1 VVGAPQ
7 IALVGNPNSGK
18 SSLFNRLTGLRSKTG
33 NYPGVTVSRFVG
45 GCAIDGCDFT
55 VEDLPGSYSLEP
67 ISPDEEIVAD
77 ILEGRVEGVGQPDVV
92 LAVVDATTLQ
102 RGLVLV
108 SQLLQLDR
116 PVCLVV
122 TFTDELVA
130 RQGTLDVAALGRAV
144 GVPAI
149 AVVANRTGRLTEL
162 RELLKDYTGWPSPP
176 VPPPSEHGELD
187 AWIVSVLHSAGYR
200 APQPHQATRSVDRVL
215 LHPLWGA
222 VVFLGVMFAFFQ
234 IIFGVAAP
242 LQGLVES
249 LFGWLGG
256 LVEDHVGNPVL
267 SGLLGHA
274 LIGGVGG
281 VVVFV
286 PQIMLLFLLISILEG
301 VGYLSRAAFL
311 MDRLLA
317 RFGLEGRA
325 FVALLSSF
333 ACAVPGI
340 MATRTMPSAKERI
353 ATMMAAPL
361 MTCSARLPVYVLLI
375 GLLVPTSAR
384 VGPVGAQGLVMFGL
398 YLLGAVS
405 AMLAAWVFRRLS
417 DRGDQPALPFY
428 LEMPPYRIPSLRSV
442 LLSMWESAV
451 TFLRKV
457 GSIILLTTV
466 ALWVLLNLP
475 AHSAADLTRARHRPR
490 RPVGRSRLHR
500 RAQLCRLRRAGA
512 GAGVRAAGLR
522 LARQRGRPRLALG
535 ARDLRGHDGPDLLR
549 GQPRGPGPG
558 AQGLDLHRRASGGTA
573 RLHGGHA
580 RGAAGVLRL
589 CPAVHVNRGGDAPRE
604 WHLAMAGHRLL
615 LHARARVDHGA
626 ARPHDRGGGDVMPE
640 AAPEDQL
647 VPVHPETV
655 AGDAQRLRWV
665 TPVGSLPFLGP
676 VAVAPRGPRRP
687 GRAGRPRRPGGRAR
701 RGGDVAAR
709 RCQVA

>member
-1 VVGAPQ
+1 MGHHHHGGGSGGVGVVGAPQ

-45 GCAIDGCDFT
+45 GCTIDGEDFT

-77 ILEGRVEGVGQPDVV
+77 ILEGRIEGVDQPDVV

-122 TFTDELVA
+122 TFTDELLA
-130 RQGTLDVAALGRAV
+130 RQGALDVAALGRAV

-149 AVVANRTGRLTEL
+149 AVVANRTGKLTEL
-162 RELLKDYTGWPSPP
+162 RDLLKNHEGWSSPP

-187 AWIVSVLHSAGYR
+187 AWIVSVLHTAGYR
-200 APQPHQATRSVDRVL
+200 APQAHQATRAVDRVL

-222 VVFLGVMFAFFQ
+222 VVFLGVMFGFFQ

-249 LFGWLGG
+249 LFGWLGN

-274 LIGGVGG
+274 IIGGVGG

-384 VGPVGAQGLVMFGL
+384 VGPIGAQGLVMFGL

-428 LEMPPYRIPSLRSV
+428 LEMPPYRIPSVRSV

-475 AHSAADLTRARHRPR
+475 AHSAADLARAGIDPDNRAAAATYTVEHSYAAS
-490 RPVGRSRLHR
+490 VGRALEPAFEPLGFDWRVNVGVLASLSARETFVATMGQISSADNPDDPA
-500 RAQLCRLRRAGA
+500 RALK
-512 GAGVRAAGLR
+512 
-522 LARQRGRPRLALG
+522 
-535 ARDLRGHDGPDLLR
+535 DWTYTDGPR
-549 GQPRGPGPG
+549 EGQPVF
-558 AQGLDLHRRASGGTA
+558 TA
-573 RLHGGHA
+573 ATL
-580 RGAAGVLRL
+580 AA
-589 CPAVHVNRGGDAPRE
+589 
-604 WHLAMAGHRLL
+604 LL
-615 LHARARVDHGA
+615 VFFVYALQC
-626 ARPHDRGGGDVMPE
+626 MS
-640 AAPEDQL
+640 
-647 VPVHPETV
+647 TV
-655 AGDAQRLRWV
+655 AVMRRESGTWRWPAIAFSYMLVLAWTMGLLAHTIVGAV
-665 TPVGSLPFLGP
+665 T
-676 VAVAPRGPRRP
+676 
-687 GRAGRPRRPGGRAR
+687 
-701 RGGDVAAR
+701 
-709 RCQVA
+709 

>member
-1 VVGAPQ
+1 MAHHHHGGGSGGIGVVGAPQ
-7 IALVGNPNSGK
+7 VALVGNPNSGK
-18 SSLFNRLTGLRSKTG
+18 SSLFNRLTGMRSKTG

-116 PVCLVV
+116 PVCLVI
-122 TFTDELVA
+122 TFTDELTA
-130 RQGTLDVAALGRAV
+130 RQGALDVAALGRAV
-144 GVPAI
+144 GVPAV

-162 RELLKDYTGWPSPP
+162 RELLGSYAEWPAPP
-176 VPPPSEHGELD
+176 VPPPAEHDELD
-187 AWIVSVLHSAGYR
+187 AWIVSVLDAAGYR
-200 APQPHQATRSVDRVL
+200 PPGPHQATRSVDRVL
-215 LHPLWGA
+215 LHPFWGA

-256 LVEDHVGNPVL
+256 LVDAHIANPVL
-267 SGLLGHA
+267 SGLLGDA

-281 VVVFV
+281 VVVFI

-375 GLLVPTSAR
+375 GLLVPSSAH
-384 VGPVGAQGLVMFGL
+384 VGPVGGQGLVMFGL

-405 AMLAAWVFRRLS
+405 AMVAAWVFRRLS

-466 ALWVLLNLP
+466 VLWILLNLP
-475 AHSAADLTRARHRPR
+475 AHSSSDLA
-490 RPVGRSRLHR
+490 
-500 RAQLCRLRRAGA
+500 RAGIDPDDNAAVASYTVEHSYAAAVGHAMEPVFEPLGFDWRVNIGVLASISARETFVATMGQIASADNPEDPA
-512 GAGVRAAGLR
+512 GSLKDWTYA
-522 LARQRGRPRLALG
+522 
-535 ARDLRGHDGPDLLR
+535 DGPRQGEPVFTAATLAALLVFFVYAL
-549 GQPRGPGPG
+549 QCM
-558 AQGLDLHRRASGGTA
+558 S
-573 RLHGGHA
+573 
-580 RGAAGVLRL
+580 
-589 CPAVHVNRGGDAPRE
+589 
-604 WHLAMAGHRLL
+604 
-615 LHARARVDHGA
+615 
-626 ARPHDRGGGDVMPE
+626 
-640 AAPEDQL
+640 
-647 VPVHPETV
+647 TV
-655 AGDAQRLRWV
+655 AVMRRESGSWRWPAIAFTYMLV
-665 TPVGSLPFLGP
+665 LAWTMGLLAHTIVG
-676 VAVAPRGPRRP
+676 AVA
-687 GRAGRPRRPGGRAR
+687 
-701 RGGDVAAR
+701 
-709 RCQVA
+709 